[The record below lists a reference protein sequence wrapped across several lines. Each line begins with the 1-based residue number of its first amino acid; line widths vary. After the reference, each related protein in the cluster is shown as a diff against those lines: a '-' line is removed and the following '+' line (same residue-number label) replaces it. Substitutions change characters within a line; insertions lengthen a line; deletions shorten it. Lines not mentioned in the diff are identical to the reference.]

1 MSAPPSLVEELTF
14 QRLHHLRQGHDRA
27 AAEVQ
32 LTIDQ
37 LLARALMGERARHR
51 LLDRAERAACARLA
65 AASNAPLD
73 DDSPVPRAVAE
84 RTASFAHQLPRG
96 PACGKHRA
104 WRPNDF

>member
-14 QRLHHLRQGHDRA
+14 QRLHHLMQGRDRA

-51 LLDRAERAACARLA
+51 LLERAERAACARLA

-73 DDSPVPRAVAE
+73 DDSPVPRAVVDL
-84 RTASFAHQLPRG
+84 TGDFVHQLPTG
-96 PACGKHRA
+96 PACGKKKKKK
-104 WRPNDF
+104 PNKH